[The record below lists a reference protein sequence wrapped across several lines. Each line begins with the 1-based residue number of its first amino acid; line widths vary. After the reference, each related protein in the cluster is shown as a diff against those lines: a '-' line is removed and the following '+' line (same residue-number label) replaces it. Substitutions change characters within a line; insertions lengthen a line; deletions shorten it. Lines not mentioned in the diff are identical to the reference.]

1 MSSLSRW
8 QIKKQFRVQLKCALT
23 LQYFFFLNM
32 KEIPFF
38 ENGLWC
44 RIILHTIGS
53 LVGHMCHTIIQWMLG
68 RAACEIPE
76 ISLFGYLA
84 VSWKESFC
92 AQRGGILSGM
102 RQKHARS
109 CQVLFWTLWSNNHAS
124 LIFSPDYAM
133 WPGQKKNL
141 LGLLQMIAGSCPC
154 WFRSFPCFF
163 HWEQHIQC
171 LLTREIYCYILVGSR
186 FTTWKYCVCCV

>member
-1 MSSLSRW
+1 MAAIFFNRSSLSHCW
-8 QIKKQFRVQLKCALT
+8 QIKKQFRVRLKCALT
-23 LQYFFFLNM
+23 LQYFLKYERN
-32 KEIPFF
+32 PVL
-38 ENGLWC
+38 GLWC
-44 RIILHTIGS
+44 HIILHTIGS

-109 CQVLFWTLWSNNHAS
+109 CQVLFWTLWSHNHAS
-124 LIFSPDYAM
+124 LIFSPLIMQCD
-133 WPGQKKNL
+133 QDKNNL
-141 LGLLQMIAGSCPC
+141 HGLLQMIARSCLS
-154 WFRSFPCFF
+154 WFRGLQCFF
-163 HWEQHIQC
+163 HWEQHIWS
-171 LLTREIYCYILVGSR
+171 LPTREIYCYILVRSR
-186 FTTWKYCVCCV
+186 FTT

>member
-1 MSSLSRW
+1 MSSLSHCW
-8 QIKKQFRVQLKCALT
+8 QIKKQFWVWLKCALT
-23 LQYFFFLNM
+23 LQYFILNM

-53 LVGHMCHTIIQWMLG
+53 LVGHMCHTITQWMLG

-76 ISLFGYLA
+76 ISLFSYLA

-133 WPGQKKNL
+133 WPGQKSSWAADCQVLSMLIQKFSML
-141 LGLLQMIAGSCPC
+141 LLLRATYLMFVNQRDLLLHLGQ
-154 WFRSFPCFF
+154 
-163 HWEQHIQC
+163 EQVYNMKILC
-171 LLTREIYCYILVGSR
+171 MLLIRQ
-186 FTTWKYCVCCV
+186 